1 MEDAISAGRVAVNGT
16 PAANGTTLRGGET
29 VEFEGRRFEVQAG
42 PEHHQTLIYNKP
54 AGEVTTRSDPQGRRT
69 VFDRL
74 PAPKK
79 GRWIAVGRLDINT
92 TGLLLLTTDG
102 ELANTMMHPS
112 GQVDREYA
120 CRIHGRVSDA
130 GLAALLRGVKLDD
143 GEARF
148 TDLVAAGGS
157 GANQW
162 YHATLM
168 EGRNREVR
176 RLWESQGVQ
185 ISALMRVRYGAVFLP
200 GDLKR
205 GEFRELSNAD
215 HRVLR
220 EDVALAPS
228 RRVLRLEP
236 VDDTPG
242 RPPRK
247 KAGKRRAAQ
256 RNSATRKPASR
267 KASAGKKRPHK
278 RAAKKR

>member
-1 MEDAISAGRVAVNGT
+1 MEEAIGDGRVRVNGA
-16 PAANGTTLRGGET
+16 PASTGTNVCGGEV
-29 VEFEGRRFEVQAG
+29 VELDSRRFEVQPG
-42 PEHHQTLIYNKP
+42 PEYHQTLLYNKP

-79 GRWIAVGRLDINT
+79 GRWIAVGRLDIST

-120 CRIHGRVSDA
+120 CRIHGPVSDA
-130 GLAALLRGVKLDD
+130 SLAALLRGVKLDD

-148 TDLVAAGGS
+148 TDLVASGGS
-157 GANQW
+157 GGNQW
-162 YHATLM
+162 YHVTLM

-185 ISALMRVRYGAVFLP
+185 VSALMRVRYGAAFLP
-200 GDLKR
+200 EDLKR
-205 GEFRELSNAD
+205 GQFRELSNAD

-220 EDVALAPS
+220 EDLGLAPS

-236 VDDTPG
+236 CDD
-242 RPPRK
+242 PR
-247 KAGKRRAAQ
+247 RRAA
-256 RNSATRKPASR
+256 K
-267 KASAGKKRPHK
+267 KKRGKRPTNKRQAAPRNTGAAGGKQRQHK